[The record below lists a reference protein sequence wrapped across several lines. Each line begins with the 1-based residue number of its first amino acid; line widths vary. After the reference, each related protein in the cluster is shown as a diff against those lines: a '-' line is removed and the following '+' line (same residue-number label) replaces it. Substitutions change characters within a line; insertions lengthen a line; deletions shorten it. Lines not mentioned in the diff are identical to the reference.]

1 MKRGSTKIAKLP
13 VGMRGQVVSL
23 RKAAMSVNEICN
35 RLGIDKPSER
45 NAVSAICAEPGL
57 RAYGHSIEVGG
68 PVRRGPNRA
77 AVIRP

>member
-1 MKRGSTKIAKLP
+1 MKRGSTKIAQFP
-13 VGMRGQVVSL
+13 VGLRGQIVSL
-23 RKAAMSVNEICN
+23 RKAGMNCADICA
-35 RLGIDKPSER
+35 RLQLDKPSER

-57 RAYGHSIEVGG
+57 RPYGHSIEVGG